1 MSPRSSCPTLDPDD
15 SCPSVCLPFRFYLH
29 AHPIPMKPRSIRLIF
44 CTWLLAVSQAS
55 AGMTVI
61 TLTDMARMRF
71 DALSFFIAVYLLLS
85 WVVKLLWNHF
95 AKTFPALPRL
105 NYRRALSL
113 VLVSGL
119 LFYVVLT
126 MISGARELLTPGA
139 WEKQGAGY
147 RLRENAVTE
156 TDKEDRREALHRL
169 RAAIWSYAEKHDG
182 NGPAGPLVDG
192 IERTLWRFPGGG
204 LYCLMPGVRPGG
216 GRAILVYEPSRAGG
230 RRFVL
235 LADGTIEDRS
245 EGTLK
250 QQIEEQMKR

>member
-1 MSPRSSCPTLDPDD
+1 MKRR
-15 SCPSVCLPFRFYLH
+15 PF
-29 AHPIPMKPRSIRLIF
+29 RLIF
-44 CTWLLAVSQAS
+44 CIWLIAASQAS

-71 DALSFFIAVYLLLS
+71 DALSFFIAVYLLIS
-85 WVVKLLWNHF
+85 WVVKILWNHF
-95 AKTFPALPRL
+95 AKTFPSLPRL

-113 VLVSGL
+113 VLLSGL

-156 TDKEDRREALHRL
+156 TDKQDRREALGRL
-169 RAAIWSYAEKHDG
+169 RTAIWSYAEKHEG

-192 IERTLWRFPGGG
+192 IERATWRFPGGG